1 MMNKCIKAG
10 LALYVLVM
18 FGCVIAF
25 FMQQSIAYSDHIYPA
40 RERIMAA
47 KGANLDAAQ
56 IAEHN
61 RHLSEASIGMANE
74 IEEHLLSLLVANLAT
89 GVFLVFCILNHKH
102 DNKSIKGT
110 I

>member
-1 MMNKCIKAG
+1 MMNKRIKAG
-10 LALYVLVM
+10 LAVYVLVM

-25 FMQQSIAYSDHIYPA
+25 FMQKSITYSDHIHPA
-40 RERIMAA
+40 RERMMEAM
-47 KGANLDAAQ
+47 GASLDAAE

-61 RHLSEASIGMANE
+61 RHLSEASIGMGNE